1 MRFMNAKELAE
12 VKYLPLS
19 LTAIAMLIKS
29 QLKVSWLSARTEQ
42 SRTDR
47 VLRWWEKHADV
58 RKRNEVL
65 ASATDSMAW
74 LKIL

>member
-19 LTAIAMLIKS
+19 LTAIAILIKS
-29 QLKVSWLSARTEQ
+29 QLKVSWVSARTGQ
-42 SRTDR
+42 SSTDR
-47 VLRWWEKHADV
+47 VLRWSEKHVDV
-58 RKRNEVL
+58 RKRDEVL
-65 ASATDSMAW
+65 ASAADSMAW

>member
-1 MRFMNAKELAE
+1 MRSMNAKELAE

-19 LTAIAMLIKS
+19 LTAIAIMIKS

-47 VLRWWEKHADV
+47 ILR
-58 RKRNEVL
+58 
-65 ASATDSMAW
+65 
-74 LKIL
+74 

>member
-12 VKYLPLS
+12 VKYLLLS
-19 LTAIAMLIKS
+19 LTAIAILIKS
-29 QLKVSWLSARTEQ
+29 QLEVSWLSARTGQ

-47 VLRWWEKHADV
+47 VLRWWEKHVDV
-58 RKRNEVL
+58 RKRDEVL